1 MRNVVK
7 SKLQEYADQIR
18 TLTVKQA
25 EADEAVSVAEEA
37 LLNARQAVR
46 ECEEAAIRA
55 ISADAAVRQELSI
68 LKASMKE
75 LLNDH

>member
-1 MRNVVK
+1 MSK

-18 TLTVKQA
+18 TLTAKQVK
-25 EADEAVSVAEEA
+25 ADEAVSASEEA

-46 ECEEAAIRA
+46 ECEEAVIRA
-55 ISADAAVRQELSI
+55 IAADAAVRQELSI

>member
-1 MRNVVK
+1 MSKVVK